1 MLRCKHVAE
10 ALAKH
15 HYWDLP
21 WAKRIGLK
29 THVALCVFCGRF
41 HRQVMIMQDA
51 ARLFRLHEEND
62 PPPPMPAEARERL
75 RKAIQADT
83 SAVHRNAS

>member
-1 MLRCKHVAE
+1 MLRCKHVAD
-10 ALAKH
+10 ALAQH

-51 ARLFRLHEEND
+51 ARLFRLHEENA

-83 SAVHRNAS
+83 SAVHRDGT